1 MIDLH
6 AHTLL
11 SDGELLPSEL
21 VRRALVTGYKAIAL
35 ADHTDVSNIDFV
47 IPRLVKAAE
56 QLNSVWDIT
65 VIPATELTH
74 VPLEYIG
81 VLAKKARRLGAKL
94 VLVHGETTAEP
105 VLKGTNKKALSSGI
119 DILAHPGLIT
129 EEEVELA
136 IENGVCLEITTRK
149 GHKET
154 NSHLIQIAKNT
165 KAKLVL
171 DTDTHSPEDLISLEQ
186 ADEFLFK
193 LGLSKTE
200 MEKVFL
206 NSQEIV
212 RRIGK
217 KCFCKRERK

>member
-6 AHTLL
+6 THTLL

-21 VRRALVTGYKAIAL
+21 VRRALVKGYKAIAL
-35 ADHTDVSNIDFV
+35 ADHVDISNIDFV

-74 VPLEYIG
+74 VPLEYMA
-81 VLAKKARRLGAKL
+81 VLVKKARRLGAKL

-129 EEEVELA
+129 GEEVELA
-136 IENGVCLEITTRK
+136 IKNGVCLEITTRR

-154 NSHLIQIAKNT
+154 NSHLIKITRNT

-171 DTDTHSPEDLISLEQ
+171 DTDTHSPEDLISIEQ
-186 ADEFLFK
+186 AGEFLSN
-193 LGLSKTE
+193 LGLSKIE
-200 MEKVFL
+200 MEEIFL
-206 NSQEIV
+206 NSLEIH
-212 RRIGK
+212 RRLEK
-217 KCFCKRERK
+217 KYFRERDKK